1 MEQRQLHPGKTHSLP
16 KRRGML
22 PLKHWRSVR
31 IREGEHFARLP
42 GSGVR
47 GLRPFSGSGLEQSAS
62 STTYILSRQSVTL
75 VVAALHTSAFNTMRS
90 WALEVPIR
98 SLKEQQTGARR
109 CNGQFRWRRVNQRC
123 IWSATK
129 SCSRDVCGCPKCG
142 KYFDSKVPSGLQ

>member
-1 MEQRQLHPGKTHSLP
+1 MEQRQLRPGKTHSLP

-22 PLKHWRSVR
+22 PLKHWRSDK

-75 VVAALHTSAFNTMRS
+75 VVAAWEYPSIQYRAELRIGSTHQITERAATWCS
-90 WALEVPIR
+90 EV
-98 SLKEQQTGARR
+98 
-109 CNGQFRWRRVNQRC
+109 
-123 IWSATK
+123 
-129 SCSRDVCGCPKCG
+129 
-142 KYFDSKVPSGLQ
+142 